1 MLRIIDAQQNEGLVE
16 AMRFKELAKRFT
28 HQVKDKLSSFK
39 LFEKVQA
46 PHIGVLQGSIVQDAP
61 SSSAI
66 GRLAKIF

>member
-1 MLRIIDAQQNEGLVE
+1 
-16 AMRFKELAKRFT
+16 MRFKELAKRFT

-46 PHIGVLQGSIVQDAP
+46 PHIGVLQGRIVQDAP